1 MEIVLKYSG
10 NTIEINRALRGG
22 QASSVKYT
30 RFVFQPISRSEAL
43 CIYSISNKLVYEK
56 HSGNRIEINRASS
69 VKYTRF
75 VFQPIS
81 RSRPAAGRR
90 SVVYFHCIST
100 IFLFYLF
107 HGAKRSL
114 FLLFLHRI
122 SIVFRLIPQLKHPR
136 A

>member
-1 MEIVLKYSG
+1 MEIELKYSG
-10 NTIEINRALRGG
+10 NTMEINR
-22 QASSVKYT
+22 ASSVKYT
-30 RFVFQPISRSEAL
+30 KFVFQPISRSEAL

-56 HSGNRIEINRASS
+56 HSGNRIEINRACLR
-69 VKYTRF
+69 KAGKLGEIHQIR
-75 VFQPIS
+75 IS
-81 RSRPAAGRR
+81 TYFTER

-114 FLLFLHRI
+114 FPSYFHCI
-122 SIVFRLIPQLKHPR
+122 SIRLIPQLKHPW